1 MYYVMRS
8 KMSESFKILRIHKS
22 TEGLNWLIKVSL
34 LLSFSG
40 KENFSK
46 VG

>member
-1 MYYVMRS
+1 MF
-8 KMSESFKILRIHKS
+8 ESFKILRIHKGM
-22 TEGLNWLIKVSL
+22 EGLNWLIKDSL

-40 KENFSK
+40 KENFSQ